1 MCDIIYLSLLAAIS
15 SDTNKLARRASK
27 LDLVHSAGVCFVD
40 LWDHGTGERAF
51 VGRSGPKLCSY
62 KFC

>member
-27 LDLVHSAGVCFVD
+27 LNLVHSDGVCFVD

-51 VGRSGPKLCSY
+51 VGRSGP
-62 KFC
+62 